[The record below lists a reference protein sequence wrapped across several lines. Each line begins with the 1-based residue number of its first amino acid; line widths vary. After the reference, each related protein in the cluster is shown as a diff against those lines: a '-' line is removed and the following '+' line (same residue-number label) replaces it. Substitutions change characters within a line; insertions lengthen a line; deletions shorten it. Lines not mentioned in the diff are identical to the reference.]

1 MDYVLGLSLT
11 SSAVRWVLVEGDE
24 GEPVDRGVFDGD
36 AVRAM
41 TADAIVDELL
51 AGSVGDRVVRAVGVT
66 FAAASEATA
75 RALVGALTAR
85 GFDGVTAVAELAAV
99 DALACGIADVA
110 ELDGVVVCVVDDDGA
125 VVAVLDAGGVTVER
139 VAGRAGDP
147 RFADA
152 LRTRWANDVC
162 QPEVVFVLGTGNLES
177 LANDLEQG
185 SPAPVST
192 AVDAD
197 LAMARGAALASAEFV
212 EPADVVSKR
221 VALQGNS
228 RVMTLTS
235 VLVAASVTLVVSASV
250 AVGLQL
256 GSGSEPEPVQRPVT
270 DAAQQNVPEVK
281 PPAPPLPTA
290 APRSIAALTPPA
302 EVPAA
307 PPAAVE
313 SVVMAAPPAPEVLPE
328 PPAYVPPAP
337 EVPAYVPPA
346 PEVPAYVAPVE
357 PPAYVPPNTLP
368 GPAVAQQ
375 AAPPAQQVVPQPV
388 PPVEQPR
395 LRDRII
401 DKIPILNRIGD

>member
-152 LRTRWANDVC
+152 GTRAANAAACEAEFAGTFASATQAEWMQRLAAFRGPWEAVRDSY
-162 QPEVVFVLGTGNLES
+162 EVGADPQA
-177 LANDLEQG
+177 LANGYVTSVDHPAGVEVSAVRSPVRVDRRPHDL
-185 SPAPVST
+185 ST
-192 AVDAD
+192 APDAWQHTEEI
-197 LAMARGAALASAEFV
+197 LLE
-212 EPADVVSKR
+212 
-221 VALQGNS
+221 
-228 RVMTLTS
+228 
-235 VLVAASVTLVVSASV
+235 
-250 AVGLQL
+250 VGL
-256 GSGSEPEPVQRPVT
+256 
-270 DAAQQNVPEVK
+270 DW
-281 PPAPPLPTA
+281 
-290 APRSIAALTPPA
+290 
-302 EVPAA
+302 
-307 PPAAVE
+307 
-313 SVVMAAPPAPEVLPE
+313 
-328 PPAYVPPAP
+328 
-337 EVPAYVPPA
+337 
-346 PEVPAYVAPVE
+346 
-357 PPAYVPPNTLP
+357 
-368 GPAVAQQ
+368 
-375 AAPPAQQVVPQPV
+375 
-388 PPVEQPR
+388 
-395 LRDRII
+395 DRII
-401 DKIPILNRIGD
+401 ELKNDGVVP